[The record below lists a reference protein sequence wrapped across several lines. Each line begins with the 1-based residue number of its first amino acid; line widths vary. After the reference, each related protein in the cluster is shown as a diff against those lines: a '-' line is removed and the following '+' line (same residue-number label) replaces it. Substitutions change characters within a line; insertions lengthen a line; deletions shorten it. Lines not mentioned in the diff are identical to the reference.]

1 MHVITSLV
9 ANMISLMS
17 VAIASFFLSSP
28 ACKNSHSTNHWPCI
42 KPCSVGISGA
52 KFSWGKSPYSTFKGG
67 MYFTAIVTNYK
78 SHTRLEKLNSK
89 EQIPWRDEGSRNA
102 DKRGDVVW
110 QTNEH
115 WTELSAESL
124 ASPLIFQL
132 QTPYWPVQMIFTK

>member
-28 ACKNSHSTNHWPCI
+28 ACKNSHSTIHWPCI
-42 KPCSVGISGA
+42 KPCSVG
-52 KFSWGKSPYSTFKGG
+52 GKVPIQLPRVECTSLP
-67 MYFTAIVTNYK
+67 INYK
-78 SHTRLEKLNSK
+78 SHTRLEKLKTK
-89 EQIPWRDEGSRNA
+89 EQIPWRDEGLRNA

-110 QTNEH
+110 RTNEH

-124 ASPLIFQL
+124 ASPLTFQL
-132 QTPYWPVQMIFTK
+132 QTPYWPVHMTFTK